1 MRFFKI
7 QSDTT
12 VTLVYTNFNKKKR
25 RCRMFL
31 ARRELWFFK
40 GRFILIG
47 LIILLVSWL
56 VFILSGLGNGLS
68 DLGAATVRYS
78 DMDAVVFQE
87 DAEFSLTKSI
97 LPEDLVPK
105 IEELSGVE
113 AAAIG
118 TSPASIVLGNSPDD
132 SSKKTSVML
141 SGITKG
147 SFLEPET
154 ISGNGLDIEDPNK
167 VIVNDTLADEGF
179 SIGDTIAIPGTD
191 IVLEINGFAENE
203 TLNHLPVIYMP
214 MNTFR
219 DFKYAVPGSDMGIK
233 DPINAVFVKN
243 SDLTNEELA
252 NKIDGIEIA
261 TKKETL
267 NAIPGYQAENATI
280 SMMLGFLILISAVV
294 IAVFFYV
301 LTTQKVQQF
310 GVMKAIGAS
319 NGFVIGLVI
328 SQVFL
333 LSSIS
338 ILCGIGLTFLT
349 AAILPEGMP
358 FNLLP
363 NLVLNYS
370 LILLAISLL
379 GSLFSVRKII
389 KIDPLTALGRAE

>member
-1 MRFFKI
+1 
-7 QSDTT
+7 
-12 VTLVYTNFNKKKR
+12 
-25 RCRMFL
+25 MFL

-68 DLGAATVRYS
+68 DLGAATVRYN
-78 DMDAVVFQE
+78 DMDAVIFQE

-97 LPEDLVPK
+97 LSEDLVPK
-105 IEELSGVE
+105 IEDLSGVE

-141 SGITKG
+141 SGITEG
-147 SFLEPET
+147 SFLEPKI
-154 ISGNGLDIEDPNK
+154 ISGNGLDIENLNK
-167 VIVNDTLADEGF
+167 VIVNNTLADEGF
-179 SIGDTIAIPGTD
+179 SIGDSIAIPGTD
-191 IVLEINGFAENE
+191 IVLEINGFTENE
-203 TLNHLPVIYMP
+203 TLNHLPVVYMP
-214 MNTFR
+214 MSTFR
-219 DFKYAVPGSDMGIK
+219 AFKYAVPGSDMGIK
-233 DPINAVFVKN
+233 DPINAIFVKSSN
-243 SDLTNEELA
+243 LTNEEIVDQLE
-252 NKIDGIEIA
+252 DVEIA

-280 SMMLGFLILISAVV
+280 NMMLGFLILISAVV

-319 NGFVIGLVI
+319 NGFVIGSVI

-338 ILCGIGLTFLT
+338 ILCGVALTFIT

-363 NLVLNYS
+363 RLVLVYS
-370 LILLAISLL
+370 LLLLAISLA